1 MILGYFGWTRCFWC
15 GVYYP
20 IIWNEYYL
28 INVICAPRWY
38 SIMWSLVSPTSRWI
52 WTPKTFGCFVG
63 ATRIHRVIAACRT
76 SKSACKS
83 DQRQV
88 RTVSLENPPGLDLVS
103 IMSLEFMI
111 LLIHQN
117 LAAKLLGQ
125 QKKHQIFSESGARRM
140 LLRQYISNNISG
152 LHTLNLQLAPSTDLR
167 GFKCCVFSPA
177 KFVHFC
183 RVGGSTTT

>member
-38 SIMWSLVSPTSRWI
+38 SIIWSLVSPTSDEFEP
-52 WTPKTFGCFVG
+52 PKRLV
-63 ATRIHRVIAACRT
+63 
-76 SKSACKS
+76 
-83 DQRQV
+83 
-88 RTVSLENPPGLDLVS
+88 VSLENPPGLDLVS

-111 LLIHQN
+111 LLMHQN

-125 QKKHQIFSESGARRM
+125 QKKHRIFSESGARRM

-167 GFKCCVFSPA
+167 GFKCRVFSPA
-177 KFVHFC
+177 KFVHVC